1 MKIAMVVNSYP
12 PRVGGLEYH
21 IENLAQGLSDLGHEV
36 WVLTISSTPGRRID
50 GEVRV
55 LTGRAHLPIADVITL
70 PSLGTTQALTR
81 FLVQHG
87 IDLVST
93 LYTFFPDELRGPSGR
108 TPRWDSRHPYR
119 TRQRLRCQL
128 LSRHLRGLACCR
140 PHDGPLRAHA
150 CRQGARGLRAG
161 CAVRRKAWCPCGRGL
176 LQRDYSAPAH
186 APLPDRP
193 THLVF
198 VGRVVAGK
206 GWDTFLEA
214 VRRLRERGTEVTG
227 EILGDGAERERAVA
241 YAQELGVS
249 EVVAVRGRVSQEQ
262 VRQALRGS
270 TLVNPTVLSEG
281 FQTTLLEAIAERG
294 RVVTFDVP
302 GAYLLRKQGAPVTI
316 CESKDAAGLSQALIE
331 MLSAPPGPADPSFIT
346 QWTWPVRAAQYA
358 TIAEQVIAAQVR

>member
-93 LYTFFPDELRGPSGR
+93 HTRFFPMSFV
-108 TPRWDSRHPYR
+108 
-119 TRQRLRCQL
+119 
-128 LSRHLRGLACCR
+128 GLQA
-140 PHDGPLRAHA
+140 
-150 CRQGARGLRAG
+150 ARRAG
-161 CAVRRKAWCPCGRGL
+161 IPVIHTEHGSGYVANFSPVIVVGSRAVDLTMGRYVLTHADKVLGVSEPAARFAEKL
-176 LQRDYSAPAH
+176 GAPA
-186 APLPDRP
+186 AEVFYNAITPPQPTPPSPDRP

-249 EVVAVRGRVSQEQ
+249 EIVAVRGRVSQEQ